1 MMGVHV
7 LLFDAGPHG
16 EGIHSLDLK
25 GKTVVLLFEDA
36 DDAER
41 YAGLLEAQDF
51 PSPTVESMA
60 REEVEDFCRR
70 NGYEARIVPKGFRP
84 RSEEDRLLLLPPQ
97 RNRDVGDWHQQ
108 PEPRS
113 SDSDPET
120 PPAGAAPSHAASDA
134 DSEPGTDSASHLD
147 DVRRRLER
155 LL

>member
-1 MMGVHV
+1 MMGIHV
-7 LLFDAGPHG
+7 LLFDDGTHG

-51 PSPTVESMA
+51 PSPTVESIA
-60 REEVEDFCRR
+60 REEVEHFCRS

-84 RSEEDRLLLLPPQ
+84 QSEEDRLLLLPPQ
-97 RNRDVGDWHQQ
+97 RNLDVENWHRQ
-108 PEPRS
+108 PEPQCSESAPDTTRAETTPRHGA
-113 SDSDPET
+113 SDP
-120 PPAGAAPSHAASDA
+120 
-134 DSEPGTDSASHLD
+134 DSEPDPDSDLND
-147 DVRRRLER
+147 LRQKLER